1 MPDPIQS
8 NGNGNSSIY
17 DPAMEM
23 SLADACDPST
33 TTCATQPRA
42 SENVV
47 TTEPVVV
54 EGDAGM
60 QALLRRHAADQCL
73 DEKGD
78 AVLSCAV
85 TVLAA
90 TKAVVTAS
98 TRVGLPLAV
107 LEAGIASLSA
117 ANCARVVVAYQA
129 CVEQNQARSEAATRC
144 TAESG
149 TLVVSERADELVC
162 LVER

>member
-8 NGNGNSSIY
+8 NGNSSIY

-23 SLADACDPST
+23 SLAGACDPST
-33 TTCATQPRA
+33 TTCAVQPRA
-42 SENVV
+42 TENVV
-47 TTEPVVV
+47 TVEPVVV
-54 EGDAGM
+54 EGDVGM
-60 QALLRRHAADQCL
+60 QALLRRHAADQCF

-90 TKAVVTAS
+90 TKALVTAS
-98 TRVGLPLAV
+98 TRVGLPMAV

-129 CVEQNQARSEAATRC
+129 CVEQNEARSEAATRC
-144 TAESG
+144 AAESG
-149 TLVVSERADELVC
+149 TLVVSERADEPVC